1 MNISYNNWLQ
11 DCNAR
16 IIGCQRCTRLNE
28 YTARIAVEKRRAF
41 IDEPYW
47 GRPVPNFG
55 SPDASLIIVGLAP
68 AAHGANRTGRMFTG
82 DESGNWLY
90 RALHEAGLA
99 SQSQSVSV
107 QDGMLLSKTL
117 ITAAVHCAPPANK
130 PSSQEMASCLPYLYE
145 ALQYCSS
152 WKAILVL
159 GRIAFAQTL
168 LALHTI
174 YPDHSLRQTAFGHQ
188 VELALPQHRHIV
200 CSYHPS
206 QQNTFTGRLSR
217 DMLLSAVLRAA
228 TLAQI

>member
-1 MNISYNNWLQ
+1 MSIAHNNWLQ

-16 IIGCQRCTRLNE
+16 IIACQRCPRLNE
-28 YTARIAVEKRRAF
+28 YTARIAEEKRRAF
-41 IDEPYW
+41 LHESYW

-99 SQSQSVSV
+99 SQSVSVSV
-107 QDGMLLSKTL
+107 QDGMLLGQTL

-130 PSSQEMASCLPYLYE
+130 PLSQEMAACLPYLE
-145 ALQYCSS
+145 ETLQKCSS

-168 LALHTI
+168 LALRTI
-174 YPDHSLRQTAFGHQ
+174 YPDHSIRQTAFGHQ
-188 VELALPQHRHIV
+188 AELALPQHRHIV

-206 QQNTFTGRLSR
+206 QQNTFTGRLTR
-217 DMLLSAVLRAA
+217 EMLLSAVQRAA
-228 TLAQI
+228 TLAEI